1 MFQLSQILSIG
12 VALMI
17 SLLSRSLVPPII
29 LSRRVAAITRLLSVA
44 AASTK
49 SVPVEIPLTDTREY
63 AILTLKNSLR
73 CVVVS
78 DPTSEKSAAALVL
91 RAGAALD
98 PPDMPGMAH
107 FTEHMVGII
116 N

>member
-1 MFQLSQILSIG
+1 MFHLSQILSIG
-12 VALMI
+12 IILML
-17 SLLSRSLVPPII
+17 SLLSRSLVPPMF
-29 LSRRVAAITRLLSVA
+29 SRRVAATIRLLSVA

-107 FTEHMVGII
+107 FTEHMVGKI